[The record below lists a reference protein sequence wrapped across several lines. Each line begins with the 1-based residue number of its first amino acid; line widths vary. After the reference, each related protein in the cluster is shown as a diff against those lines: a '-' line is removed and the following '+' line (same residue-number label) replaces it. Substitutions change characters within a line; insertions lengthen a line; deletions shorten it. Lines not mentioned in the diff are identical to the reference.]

1 MFTVIGLIVVFGSI
15 GVGYTMHGGK
25 LMVLWQ
31 PSEFIIIGG
40 CALGALLAAST
51 PTVMMQMVKEVFGLL
66 KPNPFNKNGYK
77 ELLGALYEVFFAA
90 RREGLVGIESH
101 VEEPQNSDILK
112 RYPGF
117 LKQHHAVEFFADTL
131 KVLLTGTIEEHHLSE
146 ILELDLE
153 KHAKAAH
160 DIPAKIATVG
170 DALPGFGIVAAVL
183 GVIITMGYI
192 GGSPEVIGY
201 KVGAAL
207 VGTFLGILGA
217 YGFMHPIAQALEG
230 RHHAEEAYMDT
241 IRVAILSF
249 ARGDP
254 PLTSVEFAR
263 RAIGGPMRPSFN
275 EVEELTTTATAAATK
290 RAA

>member
-1 MFTVIGLIVVFGSI
+1 MLVVIGLTTVFGSI
-15 GVGYTMHGGK
+15 IVGFLMHGGN
-25 LMVLWQ
+25 LMVLVQ
-31 PSEFIIIGG
+31 PSEYVIIGG
-40 CALGALLAAST
+40 CAIGSLLAASG
-51 PTVMMQMVKEVFGLL
+51 PAVMLDIVKSIIGLL
-66 KPNPFNKNGYK
+66 GKNPFNKEAYK
-77 ELLGALYEVFFAA
+77 ELLAAQYQLFFAA

-101 VEEPQNSDILK
+101 VEDPHSSDLLK
-112 RYPGF
+112 AFPGF
-117 LKQHHAVEFFADTL
+117 LKHHHAVDFLADTL

-153 KHAKAAH
+153 RHSEAMHQVPQKLT
-160 DIPAKIATVG
+160 TVG

-192 GGSPEVIGY
+192 GGSPEDIGHA
-201 KVGAAL
+201 VAAAL

-217 YGFMHPIAQALEG
+217 YGLFHPVAQAIEG
-230 RHHAEEAYMDT
+230 RLEAEHAYMDC
-241 IRVAILSF
+241 IRVGILSF

-263 RAIGGPMRPSFN
+263 RAIGGSHRPTFQ
-275 EVEELTTTATAAATK
+275 EVEELTTAASSSAAS

>member
-1 MFTVIGLIVVFGSI
+1 MFLVLGLAVVMGSI
-15 GVGYTMHGGK
+15 VFGYTMHGGK

-31 PSEFIIIGG
+31 VSEFIIIGG
-40 CALGALLAAST
+40 AALGSLLAASS
-51 PTVMMQMVKEVFGLL
+51 PAVMMEMVRQVLGLL
-66 KPNPFNKNGYK
+66 KPNPYNEESYK
-77 ELLGALYEVFFAA
+77 ELLAAIYELFFAA

-101 VEEPQNSDILK
+101 VENPQESAILK
-112 RYPGF
+112 RYPSF
-117 LKQHHAVEFFADTL
+117 LKQERAVEFFTDNL

-153 KHAKAAH
+153 KEAAAGH
-160 DIPAKIATVG
+160 DIPKKIETVG

-192 GGSPEVIGY
+192 GGEPAEIGK

-217 YGFMHPIAQALEG
+217 YGFMHPIAHALEA
-230 RHHAEEAYMDT
+230 RHKYKEAYMDV
-241 IRVAILSF
+241 IRVAVLSF

-263 RAIGGPMRPSFN
+263 RAIGGKYRPSF
-275 EVEELTTTATAAATK
+275 EDMEEMTTQAAQASQAAA
-290 RAA
+290 A

>member
-1 MFTVIGLIVVFGSI
+1 VFLVLGLTVVFGSI
-15 GVGYTMHGGK
+15 YIGYTMHGGN
-25 LMVLWQ
+25 LMVLMQ
-31 PSEFIIIGG
+31 VSEFIIIGG
-40 CALGALLAAST
+40 CAIGALLASSSPA
-51 PTVMMQMVKEVFGLL
+51 VMGQMVKEVVGLL
-66 KPNPFNKNGYK
+66 KRNPFSKAAYQ

-101 VEEPQNSDILK
+101 VEEPHQSDILK

-117 LKQHHAVEFFADTL
+117 LKQHHALEFFTDTL

-153 KHAKAAH
+153 KHHKAAH
-160 DIPAKIATVG
+160 QIPHKLETVG

-183 GVIITMGYI
+183 GVIITMGHI
-192 GGSPEVIGY
+192 GGPPAEVGQKI
-201 KVGAAL
+201 GAAL

-217 YGFMHPIAQALEG
+217 YGLVHPIAQALQG
-230 RHHAEEAYMDT
+230 RHQAEEAYMDC

-263 RAIGGPMRPSFN
+263 RAIGGVDRPSFK
-275 EVEELTTTATAAATK
+275 EVEELTSAATEAATK

>member
-1 MFTVIGLIVVFGSI
+1 MFLLLGLAVVFGSVL
-15 GVGYTMHGGK
+15 GGYVMHGGK
-25 LMVLWQ
+25 LLVLVQ
-31 PSEFIIIGG
+31 PSEFVIIGG
-40 CALGALLAAST
+40 AAIGALLAASS
-51 PTVMMQMVKEVFGLL
+51 PAMMVQMVKEVLGLL
-66 KPNPFNKNGYK
+66 KPSPYNKKGYQ
-77 ELLGALYEVFFAA
+77 ELLGALYEIFFAA

-101 VEEPQNSDILK
+101 VEEPHDSAILK

-117 LKQHHAVEFFADTL
+117 LKQHHALEFFTDTL

-153 KHAKAAH
+153 KHSKAAH
-160 DIPAKIATVG
+160 QIPHRIETVG
-170 DALPGFGIVAAVL
+170 DALPGFGIIAAVL

-192 GGSPEVIGY
+192 GGAPEVIGQ

-217 YGFMHPIAQALEG
+217 YGFAHPIAQSLAS
-230 RHHAEEAYMDT
+230 RHHAEEAYMDC
-241 IRVAILSF
+241 IRTAILSF

-263 RAIGGPMRPSFN
+263 RAIGGNQRPSFK
-275 EVEELTTTATAAATK
+275 EVEDLTSAATE
-290 RAA
+290 AATRQAA